1 MALGV
6 HPRKTNERVAIVS
19 EHNANISFHK
29 NFLLNIRWR
38 LGWRRGN
45 KILASCT
52 EYFLTFLYKGCDK
65 SDPNL
70 HSLNPTGLASH

>member
-45 KILASCT
+45 KKLASCT
-52 EYFLTFLYKGCDK
+52 EYLTFLYKGCDK

-70 HSLNPTGLASH
+70 HSLNPTGPASH

>member
-45 KILASCT
+45 KSWQAALSILPSSIRAVT
-52 EYFLTFLYKGCDK
+52 KLT
-65 SDPNL
+65 
-70 HSLNPTGLASH
+70 LNYIP